1 MNPAAPDPGRGT
13 ARARLPAVDR
23 FRGLAIMMMIVA
35 NFLEYVR
42 WIPPWLKHAPDVGL
56 TVVDL
61 VMPFFVFAMGL
72 TFGASV
78 RRRLGLEGGLRTGE
92 HVVTRAMALI
102 GIGTLFTLGEIGYGF
117 NPHASVW
124 GVLQALGASI
134 LLCYPALFLPTWGRL
149 AAALAVMGAYQWAL
163 DAYWLDRVLVSQV
176 AGLPGAISWAA
187 LLMLSTVFADL
198 ALERKWKRYLGLAA
212 LSLAAGLALAPLFPI
227 SKHRMSCTFDLTA
240 CGIAALTFAA
250 FEALSARRSPPFS
263 VLEIWGRNPL
273 VLYVLHLLLLSF
285 FLLPSAPWWHSDAAP
300 WLLLLELAA
309 FWGALHL
316 VARTLD
322 RKGVTISL

>member
-1 MNPAAPDPGRGT
+1 MNDAAPDPGRGT

-42 WIPPWLKHAPDVGL
+42 WIPPWLKHAPDIGL

-78 RRRLGLEGGLRTGE
+78 RRRLGREGGLKTGE

-163 DAYWLDRVLVSQV
+163 DAYWLDRVLASQV
-176 AGLPGAISWAA
+176 AGLRGAISWAA

-198 ALERKWKRYLGLAA
+198 ALEKRWKRYVGLAA
-212 LSLAAGLALAPLFPI
+212 LSLAAGLALASLFPI
-227 SKHRMSCTFDLTA
+227 SKHRMSCTFDLTV
-240 CGIAALTFAA
+240 CGIAALAFAA
-250 FEALSARRSPPFS
+250 FEALAERRSPLFS

-273 VLYVLHLLLLSF
+273 VLYVLHLLLLSV
-285 FLLPSAPWWHSDAAP
+285 FLLPSAPWWHADAAL

-309 FWGALHL
+309 LGGVLHL
-316 VARTLD
+316 VAWSLD
-322 RKGVTISL
+322 RKRVTISL